1 MFESSK
7 VKKDSVVVFL
17 KGGRIPSWYGLSS
30 EEQDSYSVEHI
41 NLMKSVINKYKMIT
55 LEGYKL
61 LSPVNDWKFFWTIKF
76 PTFEG
81 AESWIEAEMEPPYG
95 RYGSFNYYLARR
107 IEHMGVNSAA
117 KETEL
122 TSSII
127 KEDLDHTN
135 LTEDKSSVVVITFQM
150 SLPESDLVAHDVDA
164 RQKYIKDINSV
175 SEEYGLIRLEAY
187 RLITPQS
194 NWHTTVITEFPTITG
209 AKAWIDLQENPSYVR
224 FKTRTNYLSHKWAP
238 RYFAGWIN

>member
-95 RYGSFNYYLARR
+95 RYGGIEGGKILRHGPLRFCRPAQPIRR
-107 IEHMGVNSAA
+107 
-117 KETEL
+117 
-122 TSSII
+122 
-127 KEDLDHTN
+127 
-135 LTEDKSSVVVITFQM
+135 TF
-150 SLPESDLVAHDVDA
+150 
-164 RQKYIKDINSV
+164 I
-175 SEEYGLIRLEAY
+175 
-187 RLITPQS
+187 
-194 NWHTTVITEFPTITG
+194 F
-209 AKAWIDLQENPSYVR
+209 
-224 FKTRTNYLSHKWAP
+224 
-238 RYFAGWIN
+238 

>member
-1 MFESSK
+1 
-7 VKKDSVVVFL
+7 
-17 KGGRIPSWYGLSS
+17 
-30 EEQDSYSVEHI
+30 
-41 NLMKSVINKYKMIT
+41 
-55 LEGYKL
+55 
-61 LSPVNDWKFFWTIKF
+61 
-76 PTFEG
+76 
-81 AESWIEAEMEPPYG
+81 
-95 RYGSFNYYLARR
+95 
-107 IEHMGVNSAA
+107 MGVNSAA

-150 SLPESDLVAHDVDA
+150 SLPGSDLVIPDVDE

-175 SEEYGLIRLEAY
+175 SEEHGLIRLEAY

-194 NWHTTVITEFPTITG
+194 NWHTTVITEFPTING

-238 RYFAGWIN
+238 RYFAGWIK